1 MYLQIDKDYT
11 RIAHDQ
17 HATQDAGVKGAEYD
31 AFLVDLLG
39 FSCLRGAQIL
49 SSAPVIS

>member
-11 RIAHDQ
+11 GIAHDE
-17 HATQDAGVKGAEYD
+17 HATQDAGVKGAEHD
-31 AFLVDLLG
+31 AVLVNLLG

-49 SSAPVIS
+49 SIS